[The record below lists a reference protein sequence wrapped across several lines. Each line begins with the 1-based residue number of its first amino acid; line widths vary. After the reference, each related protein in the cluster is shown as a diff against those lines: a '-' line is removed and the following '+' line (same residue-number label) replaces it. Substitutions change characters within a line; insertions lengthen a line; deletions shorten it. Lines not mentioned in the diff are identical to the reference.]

1 MHLGNAVSHV
11 VMVKYGILKSL
22 LPPANQGQT
31 DCFTKAA
38 LKEKKMFNYIPE
50 YGKNSIT
57 FGNYYIF
64 V

>member
-1 MHLGNAVSHV
+1 
-11 VMVKYGILKSL
+11 MVKYDILKSL

-38 LKEKKMFNYIPE
+38 LKEKKMFNYILK
-50 YGKNSIT
+50 YGKNSII